1 MEPYES
7 SSIAR
12 ISGSEVVHVKEG
24 ELSDHLCPKC
34 GSDIITGDSV
44 NVSEGT
50 ATLELSCLRCRAE
63 WQAIFVF
70 EGVYLTNDDRFLW
83 MARNDEIEDAEPIKE
98 S

>member
-1 MEPYES
+1 MEPYEG